1 MHLSEF
7 PHLFLLLERLDVD
20 IHLVKIFALS
30 LSPSDDDGALFFCN
44 LSIFNCIMD
53 EKFQSFRE
61 HSIRTL
67 FANYLNNLHS
77 RHRRH
82 SRHLRRCCVH
92 EKSLQF
98 LHIACEIPVGHA
110 LLNSML
116 IEASESP
123 PEDPENC

>member
-7 PHLFLLLERLDVD
+7 PHLFLLQERLDVD

-67 FANYLNNLHS
+67 
-77 RHRRH
+77 
-82 SRHLRRCCVH
+82 LR
-92 EKSLQF
+92 
-98 LHIACEIPVGHA
+98 IIIIIYIPG
-110 LLNSML
+110 
-116 IEASESP
+116 IGGIP
-123 PEDPENC
+123 GI